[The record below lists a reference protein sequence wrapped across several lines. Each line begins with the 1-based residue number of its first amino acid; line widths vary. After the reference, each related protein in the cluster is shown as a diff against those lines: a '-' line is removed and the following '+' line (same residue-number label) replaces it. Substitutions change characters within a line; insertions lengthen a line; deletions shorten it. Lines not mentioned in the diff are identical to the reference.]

1 MSKTIAVN
9 AGSSTVKFKLF
20 DMPSEE
26 VVAEGQI
33 ERIGLEVGHAEIKY
47 GDGQKLKEDKPF
59 ADHEAAVQY
68 LLKQLLDLKIVASYD
83 EITAVGHRI
92 VAGGEYFKDSVV
104 IDEDVMNKI
113 DALAEYAPLHDQLNY
128 KVLRLLRK
136 SCRMH
141 LQLPFLTLLF
151 MPICQ
156 K

>member
-113 DALAEYAPLHDQLNY
+113 DA
-128 KVLRLLRK
+128 
-136 SCRMH
+136 
-141 LQLPFLTLLF
+141 TG
-151 MPICQ
+151 
-156 K
+156 